1 MIGHPLGEN
10 SSRTASLKTGVFQDN
25 LEKSTWHYHNNYELS
40 FILEGTGKRIVGDS
54 IMEFHPGDMVLMG
67 PDLPHVWIS
76 DRSSS
81 GLTSRTLEMV
91 YVQFNG
97 EDFAGKV
104 TSLPEAEG
112 IRMAMEQCA
121 GGIQITG
128 ETLDRVSEIM
138 LQLPYLDPFDSLLS
152 FLRMMDLI
160 GRSESNLKLA
170 GNDYLLSRFNPGN
183 RRLAAVHDYLMK
195 HYREDIDLD
204 KLAKVTHMAKGSLCR
219 YFKSTTGITVFDY
232 LNRIKIDLAC
242 KLLMDQELSVLE
254 VCVDSGFNNLSHF
267 NKQFRRVTGLTPTI
281 FRRQFQGLS
290 VR

>member
-1 MIGHPLGEN
+1 MTRLPVVN
-10 SSRTASLKTGVFQDN
+10 RRMQTSSLKTGVFQDN
-25 LEKSTWHYHNNYELS
+25 LEKSIWHYHNHFEIT

-91 YVQFNG
+91 YVQFDG

-104 TSLPEAEG
+104 TALPEAEG
-112 IRMAMEQCA
+112 IRMAMEQSA

-128 ETLDRVSEIM
+128 ETLNRVSEIM
-138 LQLPYLDPFDSLLS
+138 LQLPYLNPFDSLLS

-160 GRSESNLKLA
+160 GRSDTNIKLA
-170 GNDYLLSRFNPGN
+170 GSDYLLRRFKTGN
-183 RRLAAVHDYLMK
+183 QRLAAVHDYLMK
-195 HYREDIDLD
+195 HYREEIDLD
-204 KLAKVTHMAKGSLCR
+204 RLANVTHMAKGSLCR
-219 YFKSTTGITVFDY
+219 YFKGATGITIFDY
-232 LNRIKIDLAC
+232 LNRIKVDLAC
-242 KLLMDQELSVLE
+242 KLLMDKELSILE

-267 NKQFRRVTGLTPTI
+267 NKQFRRITGFTPTI
-281 FRRQFQGLS
+281 FRRQFQGHS